1 MYCRVAG
8 DDYRLRWDDD
18 GLIANFERLRMLVG
32 AFHDGDRV
40 IEAQRF
46 VLCVGKV
53 IDL

>member
-8 DDYRLRWDDD
+8 DDYCLRWDSDS
-18 GLIANFERLRMLVG
+18 LIADFERLRMLVG

-46 VLCVGKV
+46 VL
-53 IDL
+53 

>member
-1 MYCRVAG
+1 MIIVLG
-8 DDYRLRWDDD
+8 GMMMVLSPILR
-18 GLIANFERLRMLVG
+18 GCGCSLVH
-32 AFHDGDRV
+32 FMMGDRV